1 MNRRVRNVRGA
12 ASPVPVCSFDPCQEA
27 KLSCRCHRLGK
38 ECSVKNRPPRK
49 KRATKPS
56 KTAQLEERL
65 DSLIRALQGPDG
77 ITTPD
82 KNLAIPEALAT
93 PKDADLQ
100 NQLAS
105 SPPGSKFITIPPTYN
120 AFGPQTCICRPA
132 PGRVPASVDSDVTL
146 LAIYQESLTPV
157 YPFVVVPHG
166 TFPADLQSTRPFLM
180 SCIRMVTSLRSLRS
194 MQAQMYQLKAHVSQH
209 VLLCAERS
217 LDLLA
222 GLVVMLGWHHRHC
235 MVHAQLQQLVSIATT
250 LAAELGLT
258 RSPGW
263 QERTKLLVSDLGE
276 VRERTNE
283 ERRLLLG
290 VWYLSSTVSTGLQQ
304 VEPMSFSPYMQRCLR
319 ELETAREYESDT
331 YLVYL
336 IKLQN
341 LSDKIVQQS
350 RRSDDEDEDESERKQ
365 RAPFAAYIPAFEAG
379 LNNLIRDI
387 PATFQTNKLIRI
399 HINTIRLRLH
409 EPPKLD
415 AALLSSL
422 SKSTSTTGMPLPLD
436 SLYRANAA
444 LRTWY
449 DEWLGI
455 PIPVYPYM
463 PMAVSMDAVYAVTI
477 LGRWAKISIAS
488 TVRHRQ
494 VPVDSP
500 LPPDPSGNY
509 NNPSPQTSAPTPAS
523 SAPTTTPA
531 SSSSTPS
538 PDDAK
543 LAQAVAALKV
553 QLETQPALALDVM
566 SIMDRLC
573 NAMEQASAWVA
584 QRSEDPAGLEHDF
597 WSLSAAKMKI
607 AQLKLEHWAAMV
619 AEEAESDGDEE
630 YLDGGG
636 GFTGVVEGLGFPGY
650 EGWTGDT
657 TTAGVFDTF
666 GSLSWMEG
674 VEDWGGM
681 MGRNGPYQS

>member
-1 MNRRVRNVRGA
+1 MRWGA
-12 ASPVPVCSFDPCQEA
+12 ACAQCAIAKAKCLRPDESPGA
-27 KLSCRCHRLGK
+27 KCER
-38 ECSVKNRPPRK
+38 
-49 KRATKPS
+49 